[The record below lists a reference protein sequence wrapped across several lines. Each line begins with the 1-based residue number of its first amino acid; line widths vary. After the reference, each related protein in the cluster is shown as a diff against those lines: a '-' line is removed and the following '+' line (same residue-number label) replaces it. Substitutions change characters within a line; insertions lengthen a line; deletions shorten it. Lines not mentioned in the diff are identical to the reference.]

1 MTTGCSYDGSVA
13 GTFSYVQQIATMA
26 VVEATDPAF
35 QIILPS
41 MISYAENRILRDV
54 DFMFSSTSLHGATFV
69 LTAGS
74 RNLSFNINLSSN
86 SDAAAGTFVVSE
98 QINLL
103 TGPPLLNVTA
113 ASGNG
118 TTATLTYSSTYA
130 FSAGQTII
138 VSGVV
143 PAGYNGTYTVTS
155 SSAGS
160 VSYASTTTGSMTTAG
175 TIDGSSNASTTTDP
189 DLCARIPLLPTT
201 KEFLD
206 AVYGSSFTAN
216 RGAPQYFVPFNE
228 TLFFVGPVPDQAY
241 PVEVVG
247 TYRPNSLSATN
258 KTTFISLYLPETF
271 IMASMIYISAY
282 QRNFG
287 RANDDPQM
295 AMTYESQ
302 YQALLKSAVVEEAR
316 KKFDAAGWSSQSPA
330 TVATPS
336 R

>member
-1 MTTGCSYDGSVA
+1 MTTGLTYSQ
-13 GTFSYVQQIATMA
+13 YVTQIATLA
-26 VVEATDPAF
+26 VVSETDSAYVT
-35 QIILPS
+35 ILPQ
-41 MISYAENRILRDV
+41 MITYAENRMYRDI
-54 DFMFSSTSLHGATFV
+54 DFMFTSTSLHGTTFV
-69 LTAGS
+69 LTAGN
-74 RNLSFNINLSSN
+74 RNLSFNIDLSAN
-86 SDAAAGTFVVSE
+86 SDAATGTFVVSE

-103 TGPPLLNVTA
+103 TGPSILNVTA

-160 VSYASTTTGSMTTAG
+160 VSYASTTTGSMTVSG
-175 TIDGSSNASTTTDP
+175 TIDGSSNASTTNNP
-189 DLCARIPLLPTT
+189 DLCARVPLLPAT

-216 RGAPQYFVPFNE
+216 RAAPKYFVPFNE

-258 KTTFISLYLPETF
+258 TSTFISLYLPDIF

-287 RANDDPQM
+287 RQSDDPAM
-295 AMTYESQ
+295 AQSYESQ
-302 YQALLKSAVVEEAR
+302 YKALLQSAIVEEAR

-330 TVATPS
+330 TIATPT
-336 R
+336 RG